1 VFDWLPA
8 DLNRMERRVDPGFL
22 LPGGG
27 AALTHTSTVDQS
39 AVTRLTGDVDQSAV
53 TRLTAQPAACM
64 PASSAQEEE
73 EGGLDIAGRGVD
85 SPLLDYSS
93 HPLVLGKLTK
103 MYTKRVTHNNY

>member
-1 VFDWLPA
+1 
-8 DLNRMERRVDPGFL
+8 MERRVDPGFL

-39 AVTRLTGDVDQSAV
+39 AVTRLTVDQSAV
-53 TRLTAQPAACM
+53 TRLTSAVDQSAVTRLTSTVDQSAMTRLTVQPAACL
-64 PASSAQEEE
+64 PASSGQE

-93 HPLVLGKLTK
+93 HPLVLGE
-103 MYTKRVTHNNY
+103 N

>member
-1 VFDWLPA
+1 
-8 DLNRMERRVDPGFL
+8 MERRVDPGFL

-39 AVTRLTGDVDQSAV
+39 AVTRLTVDQSAV
-53 TRLTAQPAACM
+53 TRLTKQPAACL
-64 PASSAQEEE
+64 PASSAQEE
-73 EGGLDIAGRGVD
+73 GGLDIASRGVD